1 MASSRSKQPK
11 QRRFVTPTMSL
22 HQHVGNDLPPR
33 PHSFIAT
40 SKLPRSLGVSN
51 VKSHCVTPDYR
62 SQSLNSLT
70 PISPSIISW
79 SSFIGRRNRSN
90 LLVAVTTSFFDADAL
105 VNGVH
110 DAVGTPIRP
119 PTPIEQEIHTPY
131 GRQTKSS
138 TCRRS
143 R

>member
-1 MASSRSKQPK
+1 MRSGMASSRSKQPK

-62 SQSLNSLT
+62 SQSPELIDTHLT
-70 PISPSIISW
+70 IHYQLVQFHW
-79 SSFIGRRNRSN
+79 S
-90 LLVAVTTSFFDADAL
+90 
-105 VNGVH
+105 
-110 DAVGTPIRP
+110 
-119 PTPIEQEIHTPY
+119 QEPL
-131 GRQTKSS
+131 
-138 TCRRS
+138 
-143 R
+143 